1 MTSNRNHLL
10 WVFGLLTALA
20 AGPAGAQDRSQAS
33 IELQERVEQYL
44 FTGELCCGGED
55 IASRELLPEI
65 YVSRDFL
72 PMWSAA
78 RLDELLAIIAAAP
91 ADGLNSEDYHYAALQ
106 EMLALQRADPIPR
119 RRADL
124 DILATDALIRFGYHQ
139 RFGKVNPV
147 DLDPNVNFRREAWPD
162 GNPGAAVINA
172 AVSATP
178 LAEIVAGFFPRPDYY
193 EDLRSHLAEYRL
205 IAEAGGWP
213 AVTPGPALRQGD
225 TDVRV
230 AEIRRRLAVTN
241 DLAPDT
247 PLLSPEFDEA
257 VAAGVSRFQAR
268 HRLEPDGIAG
278 ANSFEAMNVP
288 VQARIDQLRM
298 SLERLRWIDQELT
311 DDFVA
316 VNIADF
322 RAFLVRKG
330 EITWFARAQVGKP
343 YRMTPIFRGDISYLE
358 MNPTWTIPPGILRN
372 DVLPRIKQDPN
383 YLLER
388 NISVIDRDG
397 AKVDPLTVDWSV
409 YSKGVPYTLR
419 QEPGPNNAL
428 GRIKFIFPNEH
439 FVFLHDTPSRGLFD
453 RAERAFSSGCI
464 RVDKPLELAE
474 LLLGDPDKWSM
485 EKLQA
490 VLDSR
495 KTQRVNL
502 RPKEPV
508 LILYL
513 TASLDLDGSIRF
525 AKDIYSRDDDLL
537 AALNGPVKLE
547 APAVAAQQ

>member
-1 MTSNRNHLL
+1 MTNQRHLSV
-10 WVFGLLTALA
+10 WIGALLSLLM
-20 AGPAGAQDRSQAS
+20 AGAAPAQERSQAS
-33 IELQERVEQYL
+33 VLLQERVEQYL
-44 FTGELCCGGED
+44 FTGELCCGGEP

-78 RLDELLAIIAAAP
+78 RIDELLALIAAAP
-91 ADGLNSEDYHYAALQ
+91 ADGLMSEDYHYAALQ
-106 EMLALQRADPIPR
+106 ELVAAQRAEPNPL
-119 RRADL
+119 RRANL

-162 GNPGAAVINA
+162 GKPGDAVINA
-172 AVSATP
+172 ALSATP
-178 LAEIVAGFFPRPDYY
+178 LADIVMGFFPRADYY
-193 EDLRSHLAEYRL
+193 RNLRGHLAEYQG

-213 AVTPGPALRQGD
+213 AVTPGPTLRLGD

-241 DLAPDT
+241 DLAPGT
-247 PLLSPEFDEA
+247 PLLSPEFDAA
-257 VAAGVSRFQAR
+257 VEAGVSRFQAR
-268 HRLEPDGIAG
+268 HRLESDGIAG
-278 ANSFEAMNVP
+278 AQSFEAMNVP
-288 VQARIDQLRM
+288 VQARIDQIRM

-311 DDFVA
+311 NDFVA

-322 RAFLVRKG
+322 RAFLVRNG

-372 DVLPRIKQDPN
+372 DVLPRVKQDPN
-383 YLLER
+383 YLIER

-397 AKVDPLTVDWSV
+397 RKVDPLTVDWSV

-419 QEPGPNNAL
+419 QEPGPNTAL

-439 FVFLHDTPSRGLFD
+439 FVFIHDTPSRSLFD
-453 RAERAFSSGCI
+453 RAARAFSSGCI

-474 LLLGDPDKWSM
+474 QLLRDPDKWSI

-495 KTQRVNL
+495 ETKRVNL

-525 AKDIYSRDDDLL
+525 AKDIYSRDEGLL
-537 AALNGPVKLE
+537 AALNGPVILE
-547 APAVAAQQ
+547 APAVTAQQ

>member
-1 MTSNRNHLL
+1 MLVVL
-10 WVFGLLTALA
+10 M
-20 AGPAGAQDRSQAS
+20 AGVAVAQDRSQAS
-33 IELQERVEQYL
+33 VLLQERVEEYL
-44 FTGELCCGGED
+44 FTGELCCGGES
-55 IASRELLPEI
+55 IASLELLPEI

-91 ADGLNSEDYHYAALQ
+91 ADGLISEDYHYTALQ
-106 EMLALQRADPIPR
+106 ELLAAQRAEPNPL
-119 RRADL
+119 RRANL

-162 GNPGAAVINA
+162 GKPGDAVTEAAL
-172 AVSATP
+172 SAMP
-178 LAEIVAGFFPRPDYY
+178 LADIVAGFFPRPDYY
-193 EDLRSHLAEYRL
+193 RNLRRYLMEYRR

-213 AVTPGPALRQGD
+213 AVTPGPTLRLGD

-241 DLAPDT
+241 DLAPGT
-247 PLLSPEFDEA
+247 PLLSPEFDAA
-257 VAAGVSRFQAR
+257 VAAGVSRFQER
-268 HRLEPDGIAG
+268 HRLESDGIAG
-278 ANSFEAMNVP
+278 AQSFEAMNMP
-288 VQARIDQLRM
+288 VQARIDQIRM

-311 DDFVA
+311 DNFVA

-322 RAFLVRKG
+322 RTFLVRDG
-330 EITWFARAQVGKP
+330 AITWFARSQVGKP

-372 DVLPRIKQDPN
+372 DILPRVKQDPN
-383 YLLER
+383 YLIEK

-397 AKVDPLTVDWSV
+397 RKVDPLTVDWSG

-464 RVDKPLELAE
+464 RVEKPLELAE

-513 TASLDLDGSIRF
+513 TASLGLDGGIRF

-547 APAVAAQQ
+547 APAVAAQ